1 MVLGLALLAVI
12 VIGLSL
18 TANAQSSLIPSWI
31 KNTAKWWSE
40 GQVGDSDFINGLQWL
55 IDNNI
60 LTVSKKN
67 ESSIFGEK
75 PILHADEG
83 FSDLSCIQN
92 YDAPIIITLNG
103 HFTNGAIKKSLVEIF
118 LGIVGQNKKIIG
130 TGFTA
135 LTNLE
140 PNESRLVLVTAYLNS
155 EDLNFNAEVSGCEVK
170 IGNKIES

>member
-1 MVLGLALLAVI
+1 MRKRPVILGLGLLTVL

-18 TANAQSSLIPSWI
+18 TATAQSSSIPSWI

-40 GQVGDSDFINGLQWL
+40 GQVSDSDFINGLQWL

-60 LTVSKKN
+60 LKVSKKN

-75 PILHADEG
+75 PILNADDG

-92 YDAPIIITLNG
+92 IAEPTIITLNG
-103 HFTNGAIKKSLVEIF
+103 HFTNGATKKMMVEIY
-118 LGIVGQNKKIIG
+118 LGIVDQNKKVIG

-135 LTNLE
+135 FTNLE
-140 PNESRLVLVTAYLNS
+140 PHESRLVFVTAFLNS
-155 EDLNFNAEVSGCEVK
+155 EADVMGCEVK
-170 IGNKIES
+170 IGNKIET